1 MMLRVEHLGH
11 TYPIPGGNQAG
22 RLVLELPMWQVEAGQ
37 QILLR
42 GISGSGK
49 TTLFNILA
57 GLLWPTTGQVWLD
70 DQNLYALPEAD
81 RDRFRA
87 ERIGYVFQNHY
98 LLTGLTALENVMM
111 PMMFAKRI
119 TAKQRQTRARD
130 LLAQLGIDEFWR
142 YLPRQ
147 LSTGQRLRVAVA
159 RALVNTPQLL
169 LADEPTAALDFDAAR
184 TVMDILQQTCAA
196 QETILIVA
204 SHDPA
209 LSERFTNVIHLS
221 AGQFET
227 QEGRTA

>member
-1 MMLRVEHLGH
+1 MLRVEHLSH
-11 TYPIPGGNQAG
+11 TYPVPGDNGTG
-22 RLVLELPMWQVEAGQ
+22 RLVLDLPYWQVEAGQ

-57 GLLWPTTGQVWLD
+57 GLLQPTTGQISLD
-70 DQNLYALPEAD
+70 QQNLYALPED
-81 RDRFRA
+81 KRDHFRA
-87 ERIGYVFQNHY
+87 GRIGYVFQNHY
-98 LLTGLTALENVMM
+98 LLPSLTALENVTM
-111 PMMFAKRI
+111 PMMFAGRSA
-119 TAKQRQTRARD
+119 AKQRQIRARD
-130 LLAQLGIDEFWR
+130 LLTQLGLDEFRR

-159 RALVNTPQLL
+159 RALVNSPQLL
-169 LADEPTAALDFDAAR
+169 LADEPTAALDFEAAR
-184 TVMDILQQTCAA
+184 AVMDILQQTCAA

-209 LSERFTNVIHLS
+209 LSERFANVIHLT

-227 QEGRTA
+227 QAGRTL